1 MTKNQKVKKKFISSI
16 TLLSAFLW
24 PQKDER
30 IGETNKQI
38 CCLHNSSLTTMN
50 DNNEKFWNRREAEAE
65 LIIERLVEAGMEWK
79 VMTAGSFACRFW
91 LL

>member
-1 MTKNQKVKKKFISSI
+1 
-16 TLLSAFLW
+16 
-24 PQKDER
+24 
-30 IGETNKQI
+30 
-38 CCLHNSSLTTMN
+38 MN

-91 LL
+91 LLWKEPTGRPDAIANKYMYCMLLDG

>member
-1 MTKNQKVKKKFISSI
+1 
-16 TLLSAFLW
+16 
-24 PQKDER
+24 
-30 IGETNKQI
+30 
-38 CCLHNSSLTTMN
+38 MN

-79 VMTAGSFACRFW
+79 VMMTAGSFACRFW